1 VASMATDDRE
11 PRSVMSRGKGD
22 GRVVDGGRMVKH
34 RRWSSPH
41 RGTWPANP
49 ADSHEG
55 ELDRQHSFKRQKR
68 PRTVKQKVEKPAKSH
83 VIPDP
88 ALKG

>member
-1 VASMATDDRE
+1 
-11 PRSVMSRGKGD
+11 MSRGKGEAQ
-22 GRVVDGGRMVKH
+22 VVHGARMVKH

-49 ADSHEG
+49 ADSREP
-55 ELDRQHSFKRQKR
+55 EPDRLSLSKRHKR
-68 PRTVKQKVEKPAKSH
+68 PQTVKQKAKKPAKSH
-83 VIPDP
+83 VMPDP